1 MGIEILSP
9 REAPSFLQVDIPS
22 ELATLDGLYEAPLQ
36 SDPKLV
42 LHIQNAH
49 ANYGAQQKIKEL
61 LQYLEKTYAIKTIFV
76 EGASEDLDPD
86 YLRMFPDR
94 ERNLKLADYLMKQG
108 ELTGAELYLL
118 EQDGATGNAQSS
130 TEIKASA
137 TRTPQGLDK
146 QRPDAQRS
154 DDSLSVV
161 RDTLSG
167 VKAHGIEEA
176 ALYREN
182 YEALKTVFGAEATVN
197 RYLEGFEGR
206 LS

>member
-1 MGIEILSP
+1 MKNKFKKPISIVIILCFLVTQNVWAAPGMGIEILSP

-94 ERNLKLADYLMKQG
+94 ERNLKLADY
-108 ELTGAELYLL
+108 
-118 EQDGATGNAQSS
+118 
-130 TEIKASA
+130 
-137 TRTPQGLDK
+137 
-146 QRPDAQRS
+146 
-154 DDSLSVV
+154 
-161 RDTLSG
+161 
-167 VKAHGIEEA
+167 
-176 ALYREN
+176 
-182 YEALKTVFGAEATVN
+182 
-197 RYLEGFEGR
+197 
-206 LS
+206 